1 MTLVKKLFTTL
12 FLLVLF
18 SCSSVRELS
27 FEGYRDIASEQNN
40 CFELAQSL
48 LETTKAS
55 DKTSNVFESPSDLPE
70 ASLSRILHNRKE
82 LKNKYAKVTESI
94 RDFELRADAPIK
106 GKTKLVL
113 DPREGYLA
121 KIMMIRNAKKTIDLS
136 YYIFKSDDSG
146 NAILHELRMAIK
158 RGVKVRILVDSSGS
172 IAKAPFY
179 DDIKSLIALS
189 GKPILDEAGNPTGQ
203 YAQAEA
209 VLFNPLFNIRAHVS
223 NWMKAIH
230 NLFVAEGEELPLATF
245 TINRRSHDKI
255 LLVDAQSEVDSMA
268 IIGGRNIADHY
279 YAINKGKENPILDA
293 EILIKGFAQRDA
305 NGNINNAL
313 ENHYNKIYYYLANKN
328 FEDFL
333 FKINRSTV
341 KKEFQK
347 MRASAKK
354 LWDEN
359 GDLHDQL
366 KEMEKSKYL
375 DQDFEDGLISI
386 LNEIQNLSRT
396 KIFLA
401 PNGPHNKKNGNSLLA
416 KLHNQIAN
424 AKKTVDI
431 VSPYFWVPEEEVD
444 FIIKWASEDPTRRIR
459 IFANS
464 IATTD
469 NIIAQSMVDATLH
482 EMIIK
487 KVKGTPLE
495 RQFQIY
501 SYGRIDD
508 ELLNGS
514 KRYGFLH
521 AKIVVTDNKVVTIS
535 TSNLDPI
542 SRHLNSEIGT
552 NVDNLPMDSKNLQKI
567 NKYLDDLQ
575 TNSTLWDSPEW
586 QEIRKHPHNRIMII
600 LQAFVTKIIYA
611 LNLVPII

>member
-1 MTLVKKLFTTL
+1 MILLNRLLLTLFTLVLI
-12 FLLVLF
+12 
-18 SCSSVRELS
+18 SCSTHRPLPESYRE
-27 FEGYRDIASEQNN
+27 IASADNCVDLAESILEKATVAQNAPTI
-40 CFELAQSL
+40 EL
-48 LETTKAS
+48 
-55 DKTSNVFESPSDLPE
+55 PSDIPE
-70 ASLSRILHNRKE
+70 ASLSRILNSRQE
-82 LKNKYAKVTESI
+82 LKNKYARVTESI
-94 RDFELRADAPIK
+94 RDFELNSDIPIK
-106 GKTKLVL
+106 GKTKIVL

-158 RGVKVRILVDSSGS
+158 RGVKVRILVDSSGT

-189 GKPILDEAGNPTGQ
+189 GRPILDETGNPTGQ

-209 VLFNPLFNIRAHVS
+209 MLFNPLFNIRAHVA
-223 NWMKAIH
+223 NWMKKAY
-230 NLFVAEGEELPLATF
+230 NLFASEENQLPMATF

-255 LLVDAQSEVDSMA
+255 LLVDAQSETDSMA

-279 YAINKGKENPILDA
+279 YAINKGKDNPILDA
-293 EILIKGFAQRDA
+293 EIIVKGLAHRDA
-305 NGNINNAL
+305 DGNIQNAL
-313 ENHYNKIYYYLANKN
+313 EDHYNKIYYYLANKN

-333 FKINRSTV
+333 FSINRATAR
-341 KKEFQK
+341 KEFQR
-347 MRASAKK
+347 MRKSAQH
-354 LWDEN
+354 LWSKD

-366 KEMEKSKYL
+366 NEMTNSNYL
-375 DQDFEDGLISI
+375 NKDFEDGLISI

-396 KIFLA
+396 KIFLQ
-401 PNGPHNKKNGNSLLA
+401 PNGPHNKRNGNSLVA
-416 KLHNQIAN
+416 KLHNQIAK
-424 AKKTVDI
+424 AKHTVDV

-464 IATTD
+464 ISTTD

-487 KVKGTPLE
+487 RVKGTPLE
-495 RQFQIY
+495 KQFQVY

-508 ELLNGS
+508 EMLNGN

-521 AKIVVTDNKVVTIS
+521 AKIVVTDDKVVTIS

-542 SRHLNSEIGT
+542 SRHLNSEVGT
-552 NVDNLPMDSKNLQKI
+552 NVENLPMNSKNLQKI
-567 NKYLDDLQ
+567 TRYLDELQ
-575 TNSTLWDSPEW
+575 SNSTLWGSDEW
-586 QEIRKHPHNRIMII
+586 QDIRQHPRNRVMIM
-600 LQAFVTKIIYA
+600 LQAFVTKIIYT

>member
-1 MTLVKKLFTTL
+1 MTSLNKYLSLLVM
-12 FLLVLF
+12 LVLF
-18 SCSSVRELS
+18 SCSTFRPSLESYRE
-27 FEGYRDIASEQNN
+27 IASEKNS
-40 CFELAQSL
+40 CIELANSIVAKVEL
-48 LETTKAS
+48 VNKNSEAFKA
-55 DKTSNVFESPSDLPE
+55 PSDMPE

-82 LKNKYAKVTESI
+82 LKKKYAKVTESI
-94 RDFELRADAPIK
+94 RDFELSADAPIR

-172 IAKAPFY
+172 ISKAPFY
-179 DDIKSLIALS
+179 NDIKSLVALS
-189 GKPILDEAGNPTGQ
+189 GKPILDGAGNPTGQ

-209 VLFNPLFNIRAHVS
+209 VLFNPLFNIRAHVA
-223 NWMKAIH
+223 NWVKIIR
-230 NLFVAEGEELPLATF
+230 NIFVEEGEELPLATF

-255 LLVDAQSEVDSMA
+255 LLIDAQSETDSMA
-268 IIGGRNIADHY
+268 IIGGRNIADNY
-279 YAINKGKENPILDA
+279 YAINKGKDNPVLDA
-293 EILIKGFAQRDA
+293 EIMIKGFAQKDA
-305 NGNINNAL
+305 EGNIHNAL

-333 FKINRSTV
+333 FKINRSTA

-347 MRASAKK
+347 MRTSAKW

-366 KEMEKSKYL
+366 KEMEQSQYL
-375 DQDFEDGLISI
+375 NDDFEDGLISI

-396 KIFLA
+396 KIFLQ
-401 PNGPHNKKNGNSLLA
+401 PNGPQNKRNGNSLLS
-416 KLHNQIAN
+416 KLHAQIAK
-424 AKKTVDI
+424 AKHTVDI

-464 IATTD
+464 ISTTD

-487 KVKGTPLE
+487 KVKGTPIE

-508 ELLNGS
+508 ELLNGK

-521 AKIVVTDNKVVTIS
+521 AKLVVTDSTNVTVS

-542 SRHLNSEIGT
+542 SRHLNSEVGT
-552 NVDNLPMDSKNLQKI
+552 NVEDLPKNSKNLEKI
-567 NKYLDDLQ
+567 NSYLDGLER
-575 TNSTLWDSPEW
+575 NSTLWDSPEW
-586 QEIRKHPHNRIMII
+586 KEIRQHPRNRVMII